1 MFNDESGN
9 GFKYS
14 LILLVKSVGDNYL
27 YVSFKDGTEIA
38 FKMFELNSDGTLK
51 STLLDKRKKSADDQ
65 TFFVDDTIYYLSD
78 TNAHTKIVM
87 NPDY

>member
-1 MFNDESGN
+1 
-9 GFKYS
+9 
-14 LILLVKSVGDNYL
+14 
-27 YVSFKDGTEIA
+27 
-38 FKMFELNSDGTLK
+38 MFELNSDGTLK